1 MLNRRLYYQNETF
14 IKFKYCLY
22 NKIVL
27 YKINKVQQ
35 TDVEVGLSIDIYYN
49 YRKYLIFL
57 IILSEQHVQCCSI
70 GLNISELINSN

>member
-1 MLNRRLYYQNETF
+1 MTNKQDKNNIVTGGTGDYNERF

-27 YKINKVQQ
+27 YKISKLQQ
-35 TDVEVGLSIDIYYN
+35 TDVEVGPPIDIYYN

-57 IILSEQHVQCCSI
+57 IILS
-70 GLNISELINSN
+70 